1 MSWSSAKSI
10 QIHYIEYMTE
20 PNSAPRK
27 IPLFPLGTVL
37 FPDGVIALKIFEARY
52 LDMIK
57 QCLRE
62 KTEFGVVSI
71 IKNTNNANDSEPP
84 TFASIGT
91 LALIEDFDP
100 VQPALYMT
108 KSCGTQRFKLLNST
122 QQNNGLW
129 VGEVELLDKDPL
141 MPIPQEHQGVAKL
154 LNEIISVIQSEDL
167 LGDAPFKKPFKT
179 DDCGWVSNRL
189 AELLPI
195 SLAQKNHLLAQTNP
209 RIRLDLITEIIEDD
223 DLRNLK
229 MH

>member
-1 MSWSSAKSI
+1 
-10 QIHYIEYMTE
+10 MTDST
-20 PNSAPRK
+20 PSFRK
-27 IPLFPLGTVL
+27 IPLFPLGTIL

-71 IKNTNNANDSEPP
+71 IKNLDASEEDLSLS
-84 TFASIGT
+84 FSSIGT
-91 LALIEDFDP
+91 LAQIEDFDP

-108 KSCGTQRFKLLNST
+108 KSFGTQRFRLIRSK
-122 QQNNGLW
+122 QEVNGLW
-129 VGEVELLDKDPL
+129 MGEVELIENDPL
-141 MPIPQEHQGVAKL
+141 IPIPQEHRKVAEL
-154 LNEIISVIQSEDL
+154 LDEIISVIQSEDL
-167 LGDAPFKKPFKT
+167 LGEIFFKKPFKVN
-179 DDCGWVSNRL
+179 DCGWVSNRL

-223 DLRNLK
+223 DLRNLM

>member
-1 MSWSSAKSI
+1 
-10 QIHYIEYMTE
+10 MTDSNLSRE
-20 PNSAPRK
+20 

-57 QCLRE
+57 KCLRE
-62 KTEFGVVSI
+62 KTEFGVISI
-71 IKNTNNANDSEPP
+71 MKDHEDEDSPL
-84 TFASIGT
+84 TFSQIGT
-91 LALIEDFDP
+91 LAQIEDFDP

-108 KSCGTQRFKLLNST
+108 KSFGTQRFRLLNSS
-122 QQNNGLW
+122 QNSNGLW
-129 VGEVELLDKDPL
+129 VGEVALLDNDPAT
-141 MPIPQEHQGVAKL
+141 PIAEEHQGVAKL
-154 LNEIISVIQSEDL
+154 LNEIISVIQSENL
-167 LGDAPFKKPFKT
+167 LGDAPFKKPFKV

-189 AELLPI
+189 AELLLI

-223 DLRNLK
+223 NLRNFM

>member
-1 MSWSSAKSI
+1 
-10 QIHYIEYMTE
+10 MTTSE
-20 PNSAPRK
+20 PLHRQ

-37 FPDGVIALKIFEARY
+37 FPDGLIALKIFEARY

-57 QCLRE
+57 KCLRE

-71 IKNTNNANDSEPP
+71 LENQGDETAPP
-84 TFASIGT
+84 ALSQIGT
-91 LALIEDFDP
+91 LAQIEDFDP

-108 KSCGTQRFKLLNST
+108 KSVGTQRFRLLSS
-122 QQNNGLW
+122 QQEPSGLW
-129 VGEVELLDKDPL
+129 IGEVELLENDPVT
-141 MPIPQEHQGVAKL
+141 PVPQEHQRVVNL
-154 LNEIISVIQSEDL
+154 LNEIISVIQNEDL
-167 LGDAPFKKPFKT
+167 LGESPFKEPFKI

-209 RIRLDLITEIIEDD
+209 RIRLDLVTEIIEDD

>member
-1 MSWSSAKSI
+1 
-10 QIHYIEYMTE
+10 MTNLTLS
-20 PNSAPRK
+20 PHT

-37 FPDGVIALKIFEARY
+37 FPDGVIALQIFEARY

-71 IKNTNNANDSEPP
+71 MKSRDSNEEDMSLS
-84 TFASIGT
+84 FSSIGT
-91 LALIEDFDP
+91 LAQIEDFDP
-100 VQPALYMT
+100 VQPALFMT
-108 KSCGTQRFKLLNST
+108 KSFGTQRFKLISSKQEL
-122 QQNNGLW
+122 NGLW
-129 VGEVELLDKDPL
+129 MGEVELLENDPL
-141 MPIPQEHQGVAKL
+141 TPIPQEHQKVAAL
-154 LNEIISVIQSEDL
+154 LDEIISVIQSEDL
-167 LGDAPFKKPFKT
+167 LGEAPFKKPFKV

-223 DLRNLK
+223 DLRNL
-229 MH
+229 MLH

>member
-1 MSWSSAKSI
+1 M
-10 QIHYIEYMTE
+10 
-20 PNSAPRK
+20 
-27 IPLFPLGTVL
+27 
-37 FPDGVIALKIFEARY
+37 
-52 LDMIK
+52 
-57 QCLRE
+57 RE

-71 IKNTNNANDSEPP
+71 IKNSEVDDQNLPP
-84 TFASIGT
+84 TFSNIGT

-108 KSCGTQRFKLLNST
+108 KSFGTQRFKLLNST
-122 QQNNGLW
+122 QQDNGLW

-141 MPIPQEHQGVAKL
+141 IPIPQEHQGVAKL
-154 LNEIISVIQSEDL
+154 LDEIISVIQSEDL